1 MMDKKEREREKAP
14 RRGQAW
20 SYLVLSELGRF
31 YRHAA
36 NRSLKTLEG
45 STRRD
50 RHRYIYIYDPTRQ
63 NSQLQESVRIS
74 TWRAFFGVEV
84 AHSAREEAGKG
95 WIDACTALHRPVSS
109 REPASNPFIRSAR
122 RAWRMDG
129 KSSVGNRVTGCKVMD
144 TATTEFHYDYRARAH
159 TPKNPCCFLL
169 SLPPIPPFSLPRR
182 LSSLAYR
189 NLLSLGHLSSCPYS
203 SPANSTCNQ
212 AAHLARS
219 TSPETGR
226 AEAHPPKPHRPSS
239 TASSFVPFRRPLFP
253 VSFCNCNFPC
263 FARILPGS
271 TAPRTGVD
279 FKSRWN

>member
-1 MMDKKEREREKAP
+1 MTNGWKKLGWKPSDRM
-14 RRGQAW
+14 Q
-20 SYLVLSELGRF
+20 SYG
-31 YRHAA
+31 YRH
-36 NRSLKTLEG
+36 
-45 STRRD
+45 
-50 RHRYIYIYDPTRQ
+50 HRIPLRLPRT
-63 NSQLQESVRIS
+63 SAHSQESVL
-74 TWRAFFGVEV
+74 F
-84 AHSAREEAGKG
+84 
-95 WIDACTALHRPVSS
+95 P
-109 REPASNPFIRSAR
+109 P
-122 RAWRMDG
+122 
-129 KSSVGNRVTGCKVMD
+129 
-144 TATTEFHYDYRARAH
+144 
-159 TPKNPCCFLL
+159 
-169 SLPPIPPFSLPRR
+169 LPPFLSSLSLPRR
-182 LSSLAYR
+182 LSLAYR

-212 AAHLARS
+212 APHLARS

>member
-1 MMDKKEREREKAP
+1 
-14 RRGQAW
+14 
-20 SYLVLSELGRF
+20 
-31 YRHAA
+31 
-36 NRSLKTLEG
+36 
-45 STRRD
+45 
-50 RHRYIYIYDPTRQ
+50 
-63 NSQLQESVRIS
+63 
-74 TWRAFFGVEV
+74 
-84 AHSAREEAGKG
+84 
-95 WIDACTALHRPVSS
+95 
-109 REPASNPFIRSAR
+109 
-122 RAWRMDG
+122 MDG

-144 TATTEFHYDYRARAH
+144 TATTEFHYDYRTRAH

-212 AAHLARS
+212 APHLARS